1 MAHKVAIKW
10 DIQGL
15 LVMLKEIFLMQL
27 GSANRRKRH
36 GYIFRCYGRCCG
48 CLPQTLQ
55 AAKGNCNFSLVFP
68 NCMGTHR

>member
-48 CLPQTLQ
+48 
-55 AAKGNCNFSLVFP
+55 
-68 NCMGTHR
+68 